1 VGQGGQGF
9 GRQAGVIGS
18 TMRLS
23 RRRFLH
29 LAAGAAVLPAVSR
42 GATAQ
47 AYPSRPV
54 RIVCGYPPG
63 GVVDIYAR
71 QIAQWLSER
80 LGQPFIVESKPGAG
94 GTIAAETVVR
104 AAPDGHTL
112 LLATSADAWNTTLYD
127 NLKFSFARDVAAV
140 AALSRGP
147 GVLVVHP
154 ALPPT
159 SVPELIAY
167 AKSNPGKVTVG
178 SAGIGSAPHM
188 YWELF
193 RSVTGV
199 DMLHVPYRGGGP
211 ALADLLGGQVQA
223 YFGTSA
229 ATIEYV
235 RTGRLR
241 ALAVTTATRAAALPD
256 VPAMAEFLPSYEA
269 SIYVGIVAPRN
280 TPADIVGRL
289 NQDINRA
296 LVDPKL
302 QQRIAALGDT
312 PLSLSVADFG
322 KLIADETEKWSKV
335 IRAANIKAE

>member
-1 VGQGGQGF
+1 MKLHR
-9 GRQAGVIGS
+9 RQ
-18 TMRLS
+18 
-23 RRRFLH
+23 FLH
-29 LAAGAAVLPAVSR
+29 LAAGVAALPVVSR
-42 GATAQ
+42 IARAQ

-71 QIAQWLSER
+71 LIAQWLSER
-80 LGQPFIVESKPGAG
+80 LGQQFIVENKPGAG

-127 NLKFSFARDVAAV
+127 NLKFNFARDVAAV
-140 AALSRGP
+140 APMSRGP

-154 ALPPT
+154 SVPSK

-167 AKSNPGKVTVG
+167 AKVNPNKIAVA

-211 ALADLLGGQVQA
+211 AITDLLGGQVQA

-229 ATIEYV
+229 SSVEYV
-235 RTGRLR
+235 RTGKLR
-241 ALAVTTATRAAALPD
+241 PLAVTTATRAAVLPD
-256 VPAMAEFLPSYEA
+256 VPAMAEFLPTYEA

-280 TPADIVGRL
+280 TPPDIIGRL
-289 NQDINRA
+289 NQEINIA
-296 LVDPKL
+296 LTDPKIK
-302 QQRIAALGDT
+302 QRIAELADT
-312 PLSLSVADFG
+312 PLSLSVADFTQS
-322 KLIADETEKWSKV
+322 LT
-335 IRAANIKAE
+335 RAAEVIKYSGGI

>member
-1 VGQGGQGF
+1 
-9 GRQAGVIGS
+9 
-18 TMRLS
+18 MKLP
-23 RRRFLH
+23 RRKFLQ
-29 LAAGAAVLPAVSR
+29 LAAGAAALPAVTR
-42 GATAQ
+42 TAWAQ

-71 QIAQWLSER
+71 LIAQWLSER
-80 LGQPFIVESKPGAG
+80 MGQQFIVETKPGAG

-127 NLKFSFARDVAAV
+127 NLKFNFARDVAAV
-140 AALSRGP
+140 APISRGP
-147 GVLVVHP
+147 GVLVLHP
-154 ALPPT
+154 SLPPQ

-167 AKSNPGKVTVG
+167 AKSNPGKVTVA

-211 ALADLLGGQVQA
+211 ALTDLLGGQVQA

-229 ATIEYV
+229 STIEYV
-235 RTGRLR
+235 RTGRVR
-241 ALAVTTATRAAALPD
+241 ALAVTSATRAAALPE
-256 VPAMAEFLPSYEA
+256 VPAMAEFLPTYEA
-269 SIYVGIVAPRN
+269 SIFVGIVAPHS
-280 TPADIVGRL
+280 TSADIVGRL
-289 NQDINRA
+289 NQEINLA
-296 LVDPKL
+296 LTDPRIR
-302 QQRIAALGDT
+302 QRIAELADT
-312 PLSLSVADFG
+312 PLSLSAVDFT
-322 KLIADETEKWSKV
+322 KLIADEAEKWGKV
-335 IRAANIKAE
+335 IRATGIRPD